1 MRCLRPYRTWVAL
14 APVAMA
20 VETSMDLAQ
29 PALMR
34 RIVDDGVAAGSAATI
49 RETGLRMLCCAL
61 VGALGGVAC
70 TYVSARAATG
80 VARDL
85 RKALFAKILSLDRAS
100 VSRFGAGSLSTRLTS
115 DVATLQ
121 SAVSA
126 ATRGFL
132 RAPMLLAGSIG
143 LVLAADLRLALPL
156 LAMAPVL
163 AWIVARFAVRATAL
177 FRERQIR
184 TDDLASRLRESVE
197 GIRVVKS
204 FAREDRV
211 AAAFRSADRA
221 LARTGLRLGFA
232 EASLGP
238 SLQAVQQ
245 GTLVAIV
252 FLAAAGAGS
261 GMLEAGRLFAV
272 VNWSSQVMGS
282 LVMMSF
288 HVMHFSGAVVAAR
301 RVSEVLDGPCAA
313 PDGPVR
319 DEAPRDGSVE
329 LRGVS
334 FGYGG
339 GAVPVLKDVSL
350 RIASGE
356 RVAVVGAT
364 GSGKSTLLAL
374 LSGFRR
380 PAAGSVLVG
389 GVDAARADPAA
400 LRSAIGLV
408 PQTPRLFSGSV
419 AWNLRWGDPEA
430 PDGTVRSAARA
441 ACADGFVSALPDGF
455 DSRVS
460 RGGANFSGGQRQR
473 LSVAR
478 ALVRRPKLL
487 LLDDATS
494 ALDPATEALVVSGL
508 RRECP
513 DATVVCVSHR
523 PGTIRAADRILVLDG
538 GRLVGDGTHEALLRD
553 CREYREIAGA

>member
-1 MRCLRPYRTWVAL
+1 MRRLRPYRAWVAL
-14 APVAMA
+14 APLAMA
-20 VETSMDLAQ
+20 LETSMDLAQ

-34 RIVDDGVAAGSAATI
+34 RIVDEGVAAGSAATI
-49 RETGLRMLCCAL
+49 RATGFRMLLCAL
-61 VGALGGVAC
+61 AGALGGVAC

-85 RKALFAKILSLDRAS
+85 RKALFAKIVSLDQAT
-100 VSRFGAGSLSTRLTS
+100 VSEFGAGSLTTRLTS
-115 DVATLQ
+115 DVATVQ

-132 RAPMLLAGSIG
+132 RAPMLLVGSIG
-143 LVLAADLRLALPL
+143 LVLASDARLALPL

-177 FRERQIR
+177 FRERQTR
-184 TDDLASRLRESVE
+184 TDALAARLRETVE

-204 FAREDRV
+204 FAREGRV
-211 AAAFRSADRA
+211 AASFRSADRA
-221 LARTGLRLGFA
+221 LARTGLRLGFVG
-232 EASLGP
+232 ASLGP
-238 SLQAVQQ
+238 TLQAAQQ

-252 FLAAAGAGS
+252 FLAAAGAGG

-272 VNWSSQVMGS
+272 VNWSSQVMGA

-301 RVSEVLDGPCAA
+301 RISEVLDRPDAA
-313 PDGPVR
+313 PAGTGGAA
-319 DEAPRDGSVE
+319 APRDGSVE

-334 FGYGG
+334 FGYAE
-339 GAVPVLKDVSL
+339 GAPPVLKDVSL
-350 RIASGE
+350 RIAPGE

-380 PAAGSVLVG
+380 ADSGAVLVG
-389 GVDAARADPAA
+389 GADVSASDPGAI
-400 LRSAIGLV
+400 RSAIGLV
-408 PQTPRLFSGSV
+408 PQTSRLFSGSV
-419 AWNLRWGDPEA
+419 AWNLRWGDPSA
-430 PDGTVRSAARA
+430 TDAVVRSAARA
-441 ACADGFVSALPDGF
+441 ARAEGFVSALPGGF
-455 DSRVS
+455 DAPVS

-473 LSVAR
+473 LAVAR
-478 ALVRRPKLL
+478 ALVRRPALL

-494 ALDPATEALVVSGL
+494 AVDPATEAALVAGI
-508 RRECP
+508 RGECP
-513 DATVVCVSHR
+513 ESTVVFVSHR
-523 PGTIRAADRILVLDG
+523 PGTIRSAGRILVLDR
-538 GRLVGDGTHEALLRD
+538 GRLVGDGTHESLLRD
-553 CREYREIAGA
+553 CREYREIASA